1 MKIGRS
7 VPKRLFSAGFTLVE
21 IMVVIAIIG
30 ILAAVAIPR
39 FAAYR
44 QTSYNTAALSDLRN
58 VKTNLE
64 SFYQEHQH
72 FP

>member
-1 MKIGRS
+1 
-7 VPKRLFSAGFTLVE
+7 VLD
-21 IMVVIAIIG
+21 VIAIIG
-30 ILAAVAIPR
+30 ILAAVAIPQ

>member
-30 ILAAVAIPR
+30 ILAAVPQ

>member
-1 MKIGRS
+1 
-7 VPKRLFSAGFTLVE
+7 VE

-44 QTSYNTAALSDLRN
+44 ETSYNTSALSDLRN
-58 VKTNLE
+58 VKTILE
-64 SFYQEHQH
+64 VYYQEHEH
-72 FP
+72 YP

>member
-1 MKIGRS
+1 

-21 IMVVIAIIG
+21 IMVAIAIIG

-44 QTSYNTAALSDLRN
+44 QTSYNTSALSDLRN
-58 VKTNLE
+58 VKTILE
-64 SFYQEHQH
+64 VYYQEHEH
-72 FP
+72 YP